1 MMILFICGLIKNII
15 DVMDEEK
22 NLLGFKKNLWWI
34 YRVLLEKYP
43 LHNCFKA

>member
-22 NLLGFKKNLWWI
+22 NLLGFEKKFMMDLSYVI
-34 YRVLLEKYP
+34 GKISTP
-43 LHNCFKA
+43 